1 MIKAVFFDVD
11 GTLVSFKTHRVP
23 QTTLEAI
30 KKLQAK
36 GIKVFVATG
45 RHPSILT
52 VGNNVHEIDF
62 DGFVTLNGQ
71 YCFTKD
77 REVIYE
83 KNICREDIIGLLEFL
98 KENRFPCAF
107 VEDKDTYINYIDD
120 VVVNLLKSVNVPL
133 PPIEDIERAKD
144 GKVFQLNPYIPV
156 EFEEEVMK
164 VLPNCEATR
173 WSPTFID
180 VIPAGGGKHVAI
192 QKIMK
197 RYGYKKDEVMA
208 FGDGGNDKTM
218 LMTAGIGVAMGNA
231 NEDVKKIADYVT
243 TTVDNDGV
251 LNALKY
257 FKVIE

>member
-23 QTTLEAI
+23 QSTLEAI

-52 VGNNVHEIDF
+52 EGNNVHEIDF

-71 YCFTKD
+71 YCFTKN
-77 REVIYE
+77 RKVIYE
-83 KNICREDIIGLLEFL
+83 NNICREDIVALLEFL
-98 KENRFPCAF
+98 KKNRFPCAF
-107 VEDKDTYINYIDD
+107 VEDRDTYMNYIDD

-156 EFEEEVMK
+156 EFEAEVMK

-192 QKIMK
+192 QKIMEY
-197 RYGYKKDEVMA
+197 YGYKKDEIMA

-231 NEDVKKIADYVT
+231 NEDVKEIADYVT
-243 TTVDNDGV
+243 TSVDNDGV
-251 LNALKY
+251 LNALKH
-257 FKVIE
+257 FNVIE

>member
-23 QTTLEAI
+23 QSTLEAI

-52 VGNNVHEIDF
+52 EGNNVHEIDF

-77 REVIYE
+77 RKVIYE
-83 KNICREDIIGLLEFL
+83 NNICREDIVALLEFL

-107 VEDKDTYINYIDD
+107 VEDRDTYMNYIDD

-133 PPIEDIERAKD
+133 PPIEDIVRAKD

-156 EFEEEVMK
+156 EFEAEVMK

-192 QKIMK
+192 QKIMEY
-197 RYGYKKDEVMA
+197 YGYKKDEIMA

-218 LMTAGIGVAMGNA
+218 LMTAGIGIAMGNA
-231 NEDVKKIADYVT
+231 NEDVKEIADYVT
-243 TTVDNDGV
+243 TSVDNDGV
-251 LNALKY
+251 LNALKH
-257 FKVIE
+257 FNVIE

>member
-23 QTTLEAI
+23 QSTLEAI

-52 VGNNVHEIDF
+52 EGNNVHEIDF

-71 YCFTKD
+71 YCFTKN
-77 REVIYE
+77 RKVIYE
-83 KNICREDIIGLLEFL
+83 NNICREDIVALLEFL
-98 KENRFPCAF
+98 KKNRFPCAF
-107 VEDKDTYINYIDD
+107 VEDRDTYMNYIDD

-156 EFEEEVMK
+156 EFEAEVMK

-192 QKIMK
+192 QKIMEY
-197 RYGYKKDEVMA
+197 YGYKKDEIMA

-218 LMTAGIGVAMGNA
+218 LMTAGIGIAMGNA
-231 NEDVKKIADYVT
+231 NEDVKEIADYVT
-243 TTVDNDGV
+243 TSVDNDGV
-251 LNALKY
+251 LNALKH
-257 FKVIE
+257 FNVIE

>member
-23 QTTLEAI
+23 QSTLEAI

-52 VGNNVHEIDF
+52 EGNNVHEIDF

-77 REVIYE
+77 RKVIYE
-83 KNICREDIIGLLEFL
+83 NNICREDIVALLEFL

-107 VEDKDTYINYIDD
+107 VEDRDTYMNYIDD

-144 GKVFQLNPYIPV
+144 GKVFQLNPYIPI
-156 EFEEEVMK
+156 EFEAEVMK

-192 QKIMK
+192 QKIMEY
-197 RYGYKKDEVMA
+197 YGYKKDEIMA

-218 LMTAGIGVAMGNA
+218 LMIAGIGIAMGNA
-231 NEDVKKIADYVT
+231 NEDVKEIADYVT
-243 TTVDNDGV
+243 TSVDNDGV
-251 LNALKY
+251 LNALKH
-257 FKVIE
+257 FNVIE